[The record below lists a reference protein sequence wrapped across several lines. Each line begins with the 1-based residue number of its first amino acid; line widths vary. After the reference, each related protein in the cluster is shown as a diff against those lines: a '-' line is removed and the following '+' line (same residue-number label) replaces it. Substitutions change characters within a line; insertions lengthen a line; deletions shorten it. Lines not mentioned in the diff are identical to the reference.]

1 MSSANFQL
9 ELALDV
15 EVAMPF
21 FMQRLMQCVVKFE
34 KVYPKQKPNMLT
46 NYIRTIIEGKLSKDV
61 ISDEVM
67 GNDVVSICRFYDV
80 FDSV

>member
-15 EVAMPF
+15 EVAMPYL
-21 FMQRLMQCVVKFE
+21 MQRIMKCVVKFE
-34 KVYPKQKPNMLT
+34 KVYPKQKPNMFAK
-46 NYIRTIIEGKLSKDV
+46 YIRTVIEGRLSKDL

-67 GNDVVSICRFYDV
+67 GNDVVSI
-80 FDSV
+80 